1 MVKFVHFEFVRI
13 KGKRNVDVGAATG
26 VRCWESG
33 MLLVLPGESG
43 MLLVCLEIQYGL
55 DRIFSRREIS
65 VDQEQVLLLFILN
78 LRLSQYFLHRTENS
92 GTREIRTDTVH
103 HRCPRSLGGGL

>member
-1 MVKFVHFEFVRI
+1 MVKFVHFEFVRV
-13 KGKRNVDVGAATG
+13 KDRGNVAVGAVVG
-26 VRCWESG
+26 
-33 MLLVLPGESG
+33 LVLENG
-43 MLLVCLEIQYGL
+43 MLLVCLEIQYEL
-55 DRIFSRREIS
+55 DRILPRREIS

-78 LRLSQYFLHRTENS
+78 LRLSQYFSHRTENS

>member
-1 MVKFVHFEFVRI
+1 MVEFVHFEFVRV
-13 KGKRNVDVGAATG
+13 KDRRNVAVTAVVG
-26 VRCWESG
+26 
-33 MLLVLPGESG
+33 LVLENG
-43 MLLVCLEIQYGL
+43 MLLVCLEIQYEL
-55 DRIFSRREIS
+55 DRIFPRREIS

-78 LRLSQYFLHRTENS
+78 LRLSQYFSHRTENS